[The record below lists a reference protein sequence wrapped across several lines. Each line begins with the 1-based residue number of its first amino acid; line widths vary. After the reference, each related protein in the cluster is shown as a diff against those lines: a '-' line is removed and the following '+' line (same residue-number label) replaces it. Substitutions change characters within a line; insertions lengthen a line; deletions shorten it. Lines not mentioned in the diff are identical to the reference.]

1 MLAFRDTAVEYDLQ
15 IGNDVGESRHSVDV
29 RQLNRK
35 PQYSYIILSVCRSH
49 RGCVNRTCSCRS
61 VMIGQNSLRSM
72 WSILLQYRQR
82 PHDLLELGLEEA
94 ASDVHDILLILGVL

>member
-1 MLAFRDTAVEYDLQ
+1 MLAFRETAFEYDSQ

-29 RQLNRK
+29 RQLDRK
-35 PQYSYIILSVCRSH
+35 PQYSYIILSVCRSPED
-49 RGCVNRTCSCRS
+49 VFNSTCSCRS

-72 WSILLQYRQR
+72 WSIILQYRQR
-82 PHDLLELGLEEA
+82 PHDLFELGLEEA